1 MQDIQLLLEQYG
13 GWLVFANVL
22 VEQAGLPVPAYPMLI
37 AAGALAGAGGWL
49 TPWLAATVACLLAD
63 TLWYVAGRDYR
74 HPGGERWHQDG
85 AHRRGAWTLSC
96 WNSLLR
102 SA

>member
-37 AAGALAGAGGWL
+37 AAGALAGAAGWL
-49 TPWLAATVACLLAD
+49 APWPARPAGWCRGWRPPSPVCWPTRSGTRPASATARACWA
-63 TLWYVAGRDYR
+63 
-74 HPGGERWHQDG
+74 
-85 AHRRGAWTLSC
+85 
-96 WNSLLR
+96 
-102 SA
+102 